1 MSGFSAD
8 WLALREPY
16 DARARNPAVLAAV
29 SASVERCSPIR
40 VVDLASG
47 LGAMVRALA
56 PRLSSPQMWCLV
68 DNDSELLGFV
78 RRMIAPSAA
87 FTVDLRRL
95 DLTHDLQDALD
106 GTIDLITASAL
117 LDLVS
122 AAWLDR
128 LVSEIARRQLPFYTT
143 LTYDGRAEIEPVDAL
158 DATMIAAANTHQR
171 TDKGFGPALGPT
183 AVRAATARLESI
195 QYSVVTGASDWL
207 IGPNDR
213 EIQMKIFSIWA
224 SAGQVVGGVSRSD
237 MVGWLARRRDAVI
250 AGCSSIRIGHIDVFA
265 TPIGTSRRV
274 ILNNSS

>member
-1 MSGFSAD
+1 MSSFSAD

-56 PRLSSPQMWCLV
+56 PRLSSPQMWRLV

-78 RRMIAPSAA
+78 RRMITPSAA
-87 FTVDLRRL
+87 LTVDLRRL
-95 DLTHDLQDALD
+95 DLTHSLEDALD

-122 AAWLDR
+122 ASWLDR

-183 AVRAATARLESI
+183 AVRAAIARLESV

-213 EIQMKIFSIWA
+213 EIQMKIFAIWA

-250 AGCSSIRIGHIDVFA
+250 AGCSSIRIGHIDFFA
-265 TPIGTSRRV
+265 SPIGTLQESKV
-274 ILNNSS
+274 

>member
-1 MSGFSAD
+1 MSSFSAD

-78 RRMIAPSAA
+78 RRMITPSAA
-87 FTVDLRRL
+87 LTVDLRRL
-95 DLTHDLQDALD
+95 DLTHSLEDALD

-122 AAWLDR
+122 ASWLDR

-183 AVRAATARLESI
+183 AVRAATARLESV

-213 EIQMKIFSIWA
+213 EIQMKIFAIWA

-237 MVGWLARRRDAVI
+237 MVGWLARRRDSVI

-265 TPIGTSRRV
+265 SPIGTLQESKV
-274 ILNNSS
+274 